1 MKPILLEL
9 GSFKLHSFG
18 LLVAL
23 GFLAGSWIASRRGR
37 ALGLDP
43 QAIQDIVFPWL
54 LVGGL
59 IGARILY
66 VLSYW
71 QRDFAGHPLTEVL
84 AIWKG
89 GLVFY
94 GGLIGATIAGAIG
107 IRGKGLPFWATA
119 DCLAIGVSLGHVFGR
134 LACLLNGCCF
144 GRSCTLPWGIRFPA
158 DHATGG
164 VLVHPSQLYEA
175 GLNLLL
181 CGGLIAWQS
190 RRPHGR
196 GQIFALYLMAY
207 AGVRSFTEYFRG
219 DYGIQSAPTA
229 GVFTPGQSTS
239 LLIFVAGLV
248 LWFLRRSRSD
258 SARPQ
263 VA

>member
-1 MKPILLEL
+1 MKPILLDL
-9 GSFKLHSFG
+9 GGFRLHSFG
-18 LLVAL
+18 LLVAI
-23 GFLAGSWIASRRGR
+23 GFLAGSWIASRRGKS
-37 ALGLDP
+37 LGLDP

-54 LVGGL
+54 LLGGL

-66 VLSYW
+66 VVSYW
-71 QRDFAGHPLTEVL
+71 QRDFAGQPLTEVV

-94 GGLIGATIAGAIG
+94 GGLMGATVAGVIG
-107 IRGKGLPFWATA
+107 IRRKGLPLWPTA

-134 LACLLNGCCF
+134 LACLFNGCCY
-144 GRSCTLPWGIRFPA
+144 GRTCTLPWGIRFPA
-158 DHATGG
+158 DHSTAG

-175 GLNLLL
+175 ALNLLL

-190 RRPHGR
+190 RRRHVS

-207 AGVRSFTEYFRG
+207 AGIRSFTEYFRG
-219 DYGIQSAPTA
+219 DYGIQSAPAA

-239 LLIFVAGLV
+239 LWILAAGVA
-248 LWFLRRSRSD
+248 LWFFQKTRPTSS
-258 SARPQ
+258 SA
-263 VA
+263 A

>member
-9 GSFKLHSFG
+9 GSFRLHSFG

-37 ALGLDP
+37 AIGLDP

-71 QRDFAGHPLTEVL
+71 QRDFAGQPLVEVV

-107 IRGKGLPFWATA
+107 IRRKGLPLWATA
-119 DCLAIGVSLGHVFGR
+119 DCLAIGLALGHFFGR

-144 GRSCTLPWGIRFPA
+144 GRACVLPWGIRFPA
-158 DHATGG
+158 SHATGG
-164 VLVHPSQLYEA
+164 VWVHPSQLYEA
-175 GLNLLL
+175 ALNLLL
-181 CGGLIAWQS
+181 CGGLIVWQS
-190 RRPHGR
+190 RRPHGP
-196 GQIFALYLMAY
+196 GQLFALYLMAY
-207 AGVRSFTEYFRG
+207 SGIRSFTEYFRG
-219 DYGIQSAPTA
+219 DYGVQSAPTA

-239 LLIFVAGLV
+239 VFIFAAGLAV
-248 LWFLRRSRSD
+248 WFLRRPRSGSTGPRVD
-258 SARPQ
+258 
-263 VA
+263 